1 MGVSRLTLLA
11 ALSLLGGGATFGS
24 ASARASCGPEVGT
37 LVSVSGTVEVQ
48 RAASDQW
55 LPAPLNE
62 ALCEGDTI
70 RVGERS
76 RAAVSLINEA
86 VLRIDQATTIR
97 LLDITGEEKERSW
110 LDLLNGALQSFSRKP
125 RLISVNTPY
134 LNGSIEGTEFAMRV
148 EDGTTQITVIEGVV
162 TAANDQGSVALSP
175 GEAASASAGL
185 APQRRTVV
193 RPRDQVQWSLYY
205 PPVLSTSA
213 IAADS
218 PMLAEASACAGR
230 GDTACAF
237 AELDRVPAA
246 ARDAQFFL
254 LRSALLLSV
263 GRVDEAKTDIDEALT
278 RDPGAGPAYAL
289 KSVIAVA
296 QNDRE
301 QALADARRGV
311 ELTPDSAATDIALS
325 YALQADFQL
334 QAARDSLSKAVAR
347 HPDNALAWARLG
359 ELWLMLGD
367 RRQARDAAERAVAL
381 DPELSRTQ
389 IVLGFAALTEI
400 RIKKARAAFEKA
412 IVLDS
417 ADPLPRL
424 GLGLAMIRD
433 GALAEGTGELEVAV
447 ALDSN
452 DSLLRAYLG
461 KAYFEEKRD
470 PLDAEQL
477 AIAKQLDPL
486 DPTAYL
492 YDAIRLQTENQPVK
506 ALRELDRSIELN
518 DNRAIYRSRLLLD
531 QDRAARGTSQARIYN
546 DLGFSRLGYNEA
558 STSLAIDP
566 SNASAHRL
574 LSDIYRASPRAEVS
588 RVSDLLQSQLLQ
600 DININPVQPSLAA
613 ANLNIIARSGP
624 ATAGFNE
631 FTPLFER
638 NEVQLNSSAL
648 AGGDDTAA
656 IEGVVSGIYD
666 RYSFSGGGFYY
677 DAAGFR
683 ENADVSHKI
692 GNFYAQA
699 ALTPEFN
706 IQAEYGT
713 RNSEWG
719 DIAMKFDLEDYDPT
733 FRRSLDSEVWRVGAR
748 ISPGPRSNLL
758 LSYINADRQIDGTAA
773 QELFSIP
780 GLGAFNL
787 RDDLESDDQTD
798 QYDAQYL
805 FQGDGFN
812 VIVGGAYA
820 YVDRSDILSFTL
832 ETPFGDEATEQFT
845 DQFSIRD
852 KRGYAYTYFNA
863 IEGLIGTLGV
873 SYQEYQ
879 QGEVFDF
886 DRVNP
891 KVGLQWSVTDAL
903 LLRAAYFQGVK
914 PVLSSNRTLEPTQI
928 AGFNQYFDDANATK
942 FDRHGV
948 AADWRASRDVFLGAE
963 ATKRDLESPFVSS
976 LTGLGVF
983 EDRDEWTHRVYAYW
997 TPMERWAVSADLVYD
1012 KFENQSDSE
1021 VADFVPSSVT
1031 TVSLPLVARYFNPN
1045 GFFASAGVTYVDQT
1059 VRGDE
1064 SYAYQTGDSDFV
1076 VFDLGVGYRLP
1087 KRAGLISLVVQN
1099 VFDEDFAYLD
1109 NSYRTF
1115 QDEPSIGPYAP
1126 DQTITAQ
1133 LTVNF

>member
-1 MGVSRLTLLA
+1 MQPIHSIHRGSLGILA
-11 ALSLLGGGATFGS
+11 IVAWIGASQAF
-24 ASARASCGPEVGT
+24 ADCEPRVAEF
-37 LVSVSGTVEVQ
+37 VSVTGSVEVQ
-48 RAASDQW
+48 RETGAEWISAALDTG
-55 LPAPLNE
+55 
-62 ALCEGDTI
+62 LCEGNTI

-76 RAAVSLINEA
+76 RAAVALVNEA
-86 VLRIDQATTIR
+86 VLRIDQNTTIR
-97 LLDITGEEKERSW
+97 LLDITGEPNERSW
-110 LDLLNGALQSFSRKP
+110 LDLINGAFQSFSRKP
-125 RLISVNTPY
+125 RFLTVSTPY
-134 LNGSIEGTEFAMRV
+134 LNGSIEGTEFVARV
-148 EDGTTQITVIEGVV
+148 DAGSSEILVLEGVV
-162 TAANDQGSVALSP
+162 RAANAQGEVAVGA
-175 GEAASASAGL
+175 GEAASAGAGES
-185 APQRRTVV
+185 PQRRIVV
-193 RPRDQVQWSLYY
+193 RPRDQVQWSLFY
-205 PPVLSTSA
+205 PPILSASTITPA
-213 IAADS
+213 S
-218 PMLAEASACAGR
+218 PGLAEAKACADR
-230 GDTACAF
+230 GDTVCAF
-237 AELDRVPAA
+237 NALERVPAA
-246 ARDAQFFL
+246 QRDGDYLL
-254 LRSALLLSV
+254 LRASLLLSV
-263 GRVDEAKTDIDEALT
+263 GRVDEAKADLDALLG
-278 RDPGAGPAYAL
+278 RDPGAGQAYAL
-289 KSVIAVA
+289 RSVIAVA
-296 QNDRE
+296 QNNNAA
-301 QALADARRGV
+301 ALEDARRGV
-311 ELTPDSAATDIALS
+311 ELSPDSAAAKIALS
-325 YALQADFQL
+325 YALQANLEL
-334 QAARDSLSKAVAR
+334 QAARDTLLQAVEQ
-347 HPDNALAWARLG
+347 HPQDALAWARLG

-381 DPELSRTQ
+381 NPELSRTQ

-400 RIKKARAAFEKA
+400 RIKQARTAFEKA
-412 IVLDS
+412 VALDS
-417 ADPLPRL
+417 SDPLPRL

-433 GALAEGTGELEVAV
+433 GALAEGRGQLEAAV

-492 YDAIRLQTENQPVK
+492 YDAIRLQTENQPVQ

-518 DNRAIYRSRLLLD
+518 DNRAIYRGRLLLD
-531 QDRAARGTSQARIYN
+531 QDRAARGATQARIYN
-546 DLGFSRLGYNEA
+546 DLGFNRLGYNEA

-574 LSDIYRASPRAEVS
+574 LSDIYRANPRAEVS

-613 ANLNIIARSGP
+613 TNLNIIARSGP

-638 NEVQLNSSAL
+638 NQVQVNSSAL
-648 AGGDDTAA
+648 AGSDDTVA
-656 IEGVVSGIYD
+656 IEGVASGIYD

-677 DAAGFR
+677 DTAGFR
-683 ENADVSHKI
+683 ENADLSHEI

-699 ALTPEFN
+699 ALTPEIN

-719 DIAMKFDLEDYDPT
+719 DIAMKFDLEDFDPT
-733 FRRSLDSEVWRVGAR
+733 FRRSLDSEVWRLGAR
-748 ISPGPRSNLL
+748 ISPGPRSNIL
-758 LSYINADRQIDGTAA
+758 LSFINADRQIDGTAT
-773 QELFSIP
+773 QELFFIP

-820 YVDRSDILSFTL
+820 DVDRSDTLSFTL
-832 ETPFGDEATEQFT
+832 ETPFGDEPTESFA
-845 DQFSIRD
+845 DEFNIRD
-852 KRGYAYTYFNA
+852 ERGYAYAYVTA

-879 QGEVFDF
+879 EGEVFDF
-886 DRVNP
+886 NRVNP
-891 KVGLQWSVTDAL
+891 KLGLQWSVTEAL
-903 LLRAAYFQGVK
+903 ALRAAYFRGVK

-942 FDRHGV
+942 FDSYGV
-948 AADWRASRDVFLGAE
+948 AADWRATRDVFLGIE
-963 ATKRDLESPFVSS
+963 AMKRDLESPFVSV

-983 EDRDEWTHRVYAYW
+983 EEREEWINRVYAYW
-997 TPMERWAVSADLVYD
+997 TPTNRWAVSADVIYD
-1012 KFENQSDSE
+1012 KFENQSQSE
-1021 VADFVPSSVT
+1021 VGDFVPSSVT
-1031 TVSLPLVARYFNPN
+1031 TISFPIVARYFNPN
-1045 GFFASAGVTYVDQT
+1045 GFFASLGVTYVDQT
-1059 VRGDE
+1059 VRGE
-1064 SYAYQTGDSDFV
+1064 EAYVHQTGDSDFL

-1087 KRAGLISLVVQN
+1087 KRTGVISLGVQN
-1099 VFDEDFAYLD
+1099 LFDEDFAYLD
-1109 NSYRTF
+1109 NSYRSF

-1126 DQTITAQ
+1126 DRTIAAQ